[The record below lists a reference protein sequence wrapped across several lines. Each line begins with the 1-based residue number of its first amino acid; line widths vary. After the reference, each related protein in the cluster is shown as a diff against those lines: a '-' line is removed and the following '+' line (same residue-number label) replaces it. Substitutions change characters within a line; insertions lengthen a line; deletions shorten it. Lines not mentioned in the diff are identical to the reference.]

1 MTATPQPTPSRT
13 KKTRPAADFIHVGL
27 PKCGSTYLQYLWGRD
42 ATYTRKNP
50 SGLVKLCR
58 DLALSGSSQHIDLG
72 PIDPIEGETRVISS
86 EGFTWGWINQPEQ
99 QAAIGQLQETAARVL
114 GNAQLADK
122 VLIIIRDPVDW
133 LRACHEQTLK
143 EGGCESYADFLSSQR
158 RLCETVL
165 DLHHLLAVFADHFAE
180 VVVLSADEMKETPQD
195 FWTKYSDSL
204 SVAAP
209 ALPSEDDDA
218 VQHNANRRLGKRA
231 LLLARLNS
239 LGQTL
244 SGAFQSLDG
253 YYATAKTKEIEQL
266 KPTATVLWKW
276 YHRRLVE
283 FASDEAL
290 APLAGQ
296 FDLDD
301 DSSFQQVFV
310 DPDLHRWIETRYLQ
324 PLESVATI
332 PPALLARYRRSLA
345 EALRET

>member
-1 MTATPQPTPSRT
+1 MTAIPQPTPSQSR
-13 KKTRPAADFIHVGL
+13 KTRPAADFIHVGL
-27 PKCGSTYLQYLWGRD
+27 PKCGSTYLQYLWGSD

-86 EGFTWGWINQPEQ
+86 EGFTWGWLNQPEQ
-99 QAAIGQLQETAARVL
+99 QAAIGPLQETAARVM
-114 GNAQLADK
+114 GDATLADK
-122 VLIIIRDPVDW
+122 VLIVVRDPVDW

-143 EGGCESYADFLSSQR
+143 EGGCESYADFLRSQR
-158 RLCETVL
+158 RLCESVL
-165 DLHHLLAVFADHFAE
+165 DLRHLLAVFEERFAE
-180 VVVLSADEMKETPQD
+180 VVVLSADEMKETPLD
-195 FWTKYSDSL
+195 FWAKYSESL

-209 ALPSEDDDA
+209 DLLSQSDDGL
-218 VQHNANRRLGKRA
+218 QHNANRRLGKRA

-290 APLAGQ
+290 APLAEQ
-296 FDLDD
+296 LDLDD
-301 DSSFQQVFV
+301 DGSFQRVFV
-310 DPDLHRWIETRYLQ
+310 DPDLLHWIETRYLQ
-324 PLESVATI
+324 PLERLATI
-332 PPALLARYRRSLA
+332 PPALLARYRSSLA
-345 EALRET
+345 AALRET